1 MHKVSSTVVVVGG
14 IVVVVVVIS
23 VVVVATT
30 VVAESSWGASASST
44 PDDCVTSDTREVSVP
59 YCDAD
64 CTPQPLTTT
73 SKARACNF
81 ANFTLLTLVAH
92 DSRKSEAH

>member
-14 IVVVVVVIS
+14 KVVVVVIS
-23 VVVVATT
+23 VVVVTTT
-30 VVAESSWGASASST
+30 VVAESSWGASASSM

-64 CTPQPLTTT
+64 CAPQPLATT